1 MTLRKTSIAIVIA
14 GAANLAGC
22 GNERFAALDNAPP
35 GGSQGSASPA
45 AGARVA
51 PPFNLAGR
59 WTLSSPG
66 AGSCTITLGGA
77 QDASEGSIAPGGGC
91 PFNFFTSRKW
101 TFEDTGMVI
110 RDHNAQAL
118 AQLSQAGANRL
129 EGKATSG
136 QVIVL
141 SR

>member
-1 MTLRKTSIAIVIA
+1 MAC
-14 GAANLAGC
+14 AALLAGC
-22 GNERFAALDNAPP
+22 GNERFAALDNAAPA
-35 GGSQGSASPA
+35 GSPTNDAPA
-45 AGARVA
+45 AGTRVA

-66 AGSCTITLGGA
+66 AGSCSVTLGA
-77 QDASEGSIAPGGGC
+77 APDATEGSMAPGGGC

-101 TFEDTGMVI
+101 TFEDNGLVI
-110 RDHNAQAL
+110 RDHNAQTL
-118 AQLSQAGANRL
+118 AQLSQAGACRF
-129 EGKATSG
+129 EGKAASG

>member
-14 GAANLAGC
+14 AHLAGC

-35 GGSQGSASPA
+35 GGSPGSAPP

-59 WTLSSPG
+59 WTLASPG
-66 AGSCTITLGGA
+66 AGSCTVTLGGA

-136 QVIVL
+136 QTIVL